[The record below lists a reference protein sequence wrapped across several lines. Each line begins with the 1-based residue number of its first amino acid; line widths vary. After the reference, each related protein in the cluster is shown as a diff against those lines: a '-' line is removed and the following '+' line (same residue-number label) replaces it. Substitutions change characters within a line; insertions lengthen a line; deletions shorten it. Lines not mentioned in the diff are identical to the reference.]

1 MPWGWPPVKRIR
13 GAALPLLCFLDTE
26 APTIELLAVESLDGL
41 CGSRLLGKF
50 DEGKSSW
57 TTGTAVVGQEY
68 LYHLPHFRK
77 KAFKLVLRRI
87 VTQVPDKNLGA
98 DDALLSMAS
107 LI

>member
-1 MPWGWPPVKRIR
+1 M
-13 GAALPLLCFLDTE
+13 LPLLCFLDSET
-26 APTIELLAVESLDGL
+26 PTIELLAVESLDGL

-50 DEGKSSW
+50 DKGKSSW

-77 KAFKLVLRRI
+77 KAFKLILRCI
-87 VTQVPDKNLGA
+87 VAQVPDKNLTA

-107 LI
+107 FI